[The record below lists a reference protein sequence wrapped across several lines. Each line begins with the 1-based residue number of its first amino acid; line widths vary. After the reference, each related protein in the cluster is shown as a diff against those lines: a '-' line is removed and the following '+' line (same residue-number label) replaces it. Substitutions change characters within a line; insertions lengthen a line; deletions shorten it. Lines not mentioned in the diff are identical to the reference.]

1 MNETEKNVTYSYTAL
16 KLEKIVENI
25 EANRYNIDELSEK
38 VKESVELIAFLKQK
52 LKETDAEI
60 EKLISEIE

>member
-1 MNETEKNVTYSYTAL
+1 MQKNDLTYTKAAS
-16 KLEKIVENI
+16 KLEKIVEDI

-38 VKESVELIAFLKQK
+38 VKESVELIAFLRTK

-60 EKLISEIE
+60 EKLITKL